1 VNNRRTPLCVLG
13 SLNFHYRGPNLRR
26 VHSAPTWRSGAR
38 ESRLPTRLYE
48 SRGLSREVATLYT
61 VGHSNHSIEKF
72 VGLLSANGITAVADV
87 RSRPFSRRHPQFNKE
102 RLAAA
107 LAHQGIAY
115 VFLGKELGARSED
128 PTCYENGK
136 VQYPRL
142 AATPAFKAGIERV
155 MAGAEKFRIAL
166 MCAEKEPLDCHRTLL
181 VSRALESAGT
191 SIAHILA
198 DGSVEPQEKTMS
210 RLIDLVGLSKED
222 LFQRNDLIAAAC
234 RLREDKIAYV
244 KE

>member
-1 VNNRRTPLCVLG
+1 
-13 SLNFHYRGPNLRR
+13 
-26 VHSAPTWRSGAR
+26 
-38 ESRLPTRLYE
+38 
-48 SRGLSREVATLYT
+48 VAILATFYT

-72 VGLLSANGITAVADV
+72 IGLLTANGITAVADV
-87 RSRPFSRRHPQFNKE
+87 RSRPFSRRNPQFNRE
-102 RLAAA
+102 RLAAT
-107 LAHQGIAY
+107 LTQHGIAY

-128 PTCYENGK
+128 PSCYENGK

-142 AATPAFKAGIERV
+142 AATPAFKAGMERV
-155 MAGAEKFRIAL
+155 LAGAAKFRVAL

-181 VSRALESAGT
+181 VSRALESVGA

-222 LFQRNDLIAAAC
+222 LFQGGDLIAAAC